1 MTKDGGRRIATPR
14 GAMLADPNCLG
25 NLLDTAA
32 EALFEPQFWA
42 ARGELAAVSAGRGA
56 AWFVEC
62 GPRRWVL
69 RHYRRGGYMARMAQD
84 RYVWAGER
92 RVRAFAEFRVL
103 ARLAQRGLPV
113 PMPVAAR
120 YRRSGMI
127 YRCDLIVERM
137 ADAEPL
143 SSMLAVAALSDA
155 SWRSIGATIAR
166 LHGEGVDHA
175 DLNAHN
181 ILLERR
187 GAVGVIDFDRCRLRR
202 PGAWTLRNL
211 RRLHRSLAKIS
222 RELPADRFTAAAW
235 GCLLDGYQ
243 SFTGT

>member
-14 GAMLADPNCLG
+14 GAMLADPDCLG
-25 NLLDTAA
+25 NLLDTAG

-42 ARGELAAVSAGRGA
+42 ARGALAAVSAGRGA

-62 GPRRWVL
+62 GRRRWVL
-69 RHYRRGGYMARMAQD
+69 RHFRRGGHMARIAQD

-92 RVRAFAEFRVL
+92 RVRAFAEYRML
-103 ARLAQRGLPV
+103 ARLAGRGLPV
-113 PMPVAAR
+113 PKPVAAR

-127 YRCDLIVERM
+127 YRCDLIVQRI
-137 ADAEPL
+137 ADAKPL
-143 SSMLAVAALSDA
+143 SSMLAAAALSDA

-166 LHGEGVDHA
+166 LHREGVDHA

-181 ILLERR
+181 ILLDGR
-187 GAVGVIDFDRCRLRR
+187 GAVSAIDFDRCSLRG
-202 PGAWTLRNL
+202 PGAWTSRNL

-235 GCLLDGYQ
+235 GCLLAGYGGQ
-243 SFTGT
+243 